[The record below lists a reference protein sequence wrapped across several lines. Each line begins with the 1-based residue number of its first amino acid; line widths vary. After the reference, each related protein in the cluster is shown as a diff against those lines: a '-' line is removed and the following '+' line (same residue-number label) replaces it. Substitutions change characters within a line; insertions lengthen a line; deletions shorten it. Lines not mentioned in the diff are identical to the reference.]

1 MILSLRAREVDDLAQ
16 IIILAS
22 ADTLVAEESDP
33 LDFRKVLVVDDFEV
47 QVEYDA
53 LAGEHGFDAVL
64 KSFDDDLGPVRTLV
78 DTG

>member
-1 MILSLRAREVDDLAQ
+1 M
-16 IIILAS
+16 
-22 ADTLVAEESDP
+22 
-33 LDFRKVLVVDDFEV
+33 DFRKVLVVDDFEV